1 MAPAIDPETGRQAK
15 HKLTGRPL
23 FRLDEQRE
31 LDLILRYRDRQRRDE
46 LAAEELDFEEVPF

>member
-31 LDLILRYRDRQRRDE
+31 LDLILRERDRQRRDE
-46 LAAEELDFEEVPF
+46 EALGDDDTPFD